1 MYRHYGR
8 KKARYYMQARKK
20 ILIVDDDKKLTEIVE
35 KYFSQYEFEVIV
47 ANDGNDIE
55 SIIRQRKPDV
65 ILLDVMLPDTNGF
78 DILRKIQK
86 EFDTPI
92 IMLTAKGDEV
102 DKVIGL
108 ELGADDYV
116 TKPFSVR
123 ELVARIRSVLRRSN
137 TYNSEIK
144 SKNEITFG
152 SLSVVPDRRTLRIN
166 DIEMDLTKTE
176 FDLLYLLASNPNKTF
191 TREDLLK
198 LVSDREY
205 AIFDRSIDMHISHL
219 RNKIK
224 LQNPERC
231 IIKTIWGSGYR
242 FEVLDETV

>member
-1 MYRHYGR
+1 
-8 KKARYYMQARKK
+8 MQARKK

-55 SIIRQRKPDV
+55 SLIKQKKPDV

-78 DILRKIQK
+78 DILRRVQK
-86 EFDTPI
+86 EFDIPI

-123 ELVARIRSVLRRSN
+123 ELVARIRTVLRRSSS
-137 TYNSEIK
+137 YNSEIK
-144 SKNEITFG
+144 SKNEIDFG
-152 SLSVVPDRRTLRIN
+152 TLSVIPDRRTLRIN
-166 DIEMDLTKTE
+166 EIEMDLTKTE

-224 LQNPERC
+224 IQNPLRC